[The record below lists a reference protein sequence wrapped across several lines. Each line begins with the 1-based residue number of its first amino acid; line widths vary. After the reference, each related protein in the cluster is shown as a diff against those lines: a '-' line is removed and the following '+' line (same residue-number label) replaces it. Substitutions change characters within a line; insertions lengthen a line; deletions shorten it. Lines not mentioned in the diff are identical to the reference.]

1 MTRKTSAG
9 LIIGLVVAVLAGI
22 VYFQV
27 LHQRVLGWGESA
39 ASEEQAREEVVAPP
53 IITQTDALTAAQFF
67 WISPSDADKL
77 EAVTLH
83 LPLSAD
89 PELRSRQL
97 IRELIS
103 SAPSP
108 QQAPLPADTEL
119 LAFYMLPDGTG
130 VADFSDSLAS
140 ETPSGIL
147 SEEMAVDS
155 IVRTL
160 SANVQ
165 SLRRLK
171 ILIHGQ
177 AAETLAGHVDLTG
190 FFEVPP
196 QYPTAASH

>member
-1 MTRKTSAG
+1 MTRKTYAV
-9 LIIGLVVAVLAGI
+9 LILGLVAAVLAGI

-27 LHQRVLGWGESA
+27 LHQRVMGWGESA

-53 IITQTDALTAAQFF
+53 ITTQTDAQTAAQFF
-67 WISPSDADKL
+67 WISTTDAGQL
-77 EAVTLH
+77 EPVTLH

-89 PELRSRQL
+89 PVLRSRQL
-97 IRELIS
+97 IRELVS
-103 SAPSP
+103 SPPSP
-108 QQAPLPADTEL
+108 QQRTLPADTEL

-130 VADFSDSLAS
+130 VADFSDSLPS

-160 SANVQ
+160 SASVP

-190 FFEVPP
+190 YFEAPP
-196 QYPTAASH
+196 QYGPAASQ

>member
-9 LIIGLVVAVLAGI
+9 LILGLVVAVLAGI

-27 LHQRVLGWGESA
+27 LNQRVMGWGESE
-39 ASEEQAREEVVAPP
+39 ASEDQAREEVVAPP
-53 IITQTDALTAAQFF
+53 ITTQTDALTAAQFF
-67 WISPSDADKL
+67 WISASDADQL
-77 EAVTLH
+77 EPLTLH

-89 PELRSRQL
+89 PVLRSRQL

-108 QQAPLPADTEL
+108 QQRTLPADTEL
-119 LAFYMLPDGTG
+119 LAFYMLADGTG
-130 VADFSDSLAS
+130 IADFSDSLAS

-147 SEEMAVDS
+147 SEEMVVDS

-160 SANVQ
+160 SANVP

-190 FFEVPP
+190 YFEAPS
-196 QYPTAASH
+196 QHAASSSH